1 MAEYGNGEDGDNLGS
16 KRQHLLRRWRYL
28 KNERTSWDSHWKEI
42 SNYLLPRNGRFF
54 VEDRNK
60 GSKRH
65 NLIFDNSATRALR
78 TLASGMLAGAT
89 SPARPWFALTTTDPE
104 LADYVPVRLWL
115 DDVVKRMLRVFQLS
129 NTYQALHQVYE
140 EISAFGTAASIIVP
154 DFDNVIHHHVLTVG
168 EYAIQQDERNRV
180 NSLFREYKMT
190 VEQLVAEFGLEKC
203 AIPAQN
209 LWRNNQR
216 DQVVT
221 VIHAIEPRVARD
233 ASKSDNVNMPW
244 RSCYFELGAEDDRL
258 LLETGF
264 NRFPVLVPRW
274 NISGGDV
281 YGNSPG
287 MEALGD
293 IKQLQQEQ
301 FRKSQAIDY
310 MARPPLTADPSFQGI
325 DERMLPG
332 GVSFGNVSGPG
343 GGIRPAFEVRL
354 DLSHMLQDLYDVR
367 SRIDA
372 SFYADLF
379 LMLAHSGPDSR
390 MTATEV
396 AERHEEK
403 LLMLG
408 PVLERLHNELLRPLI
423 DITFDRML
431 EVGALPPPP
440 PELEGHDLSVEFV
453 SLLAQAQRA
462 IGANGLDRFVGA
474 LGVVAGMK
482 QDVLDKFDQDAW
494 FDTYAGMTG
503 VDPRIIVPNE
513 AAAKL
518 RDARNKAQAEM
529 AKTEALAKQ
538 AGAAKDLAAAPTNG
552 KTALT
557 DVMSGLQ
564 GYDNPAPQFV

>member
-1 MAEYGNGEDGDNLGS
+1 MVEYGNGDDGAEPGN

-54 VEDRNK
+54 VEDRNR

-65 NLIFDNSATRALR
+65 NLIYDNSATRALR

-168 EYAIQQDERNRV
+168 EFAIQQDERNRV

-190 VEQLVAEFGLEKC
+190 VEQLVAKFGLEKC
-203 AIPAQN
+203 SMPAQA
-209 LWRNNQR
+209 LWINKQR

-233 ASKSDNVNMPW
+233 ASKSDNINMPW

-264 NRFPVLVPRW
+264 DRFPVLVPRW

-281 YGNSPG
+281 YGNGPG

-301 FRKSQAIDY
+301 FRKSQGIDY
-310 MARPPLTADPSFQGI
+310 MARPPLTADPSFQGL

-332 GVSFGNVSGPG
+332 GISFGNVSGPG
-343 GGIRPAFEVRL
+343 GGIRTAFEVKL
-354 DLSHMLQDLYDVR
+354 DLNHLLLDINDVR
-367 SRIDA
+367 SRISA

-379 LMLAHSGPDSR
+379 LMLAHAGPDTR

-431 EVGALPPPP
+431 EVGALPPAP

-482 QDVLDKFDQDAW
+482 PDVLDKFDQDAW

-503 VDPRIIVPNE
+503 VDPRVIVPNE

-538 AGAAKDLAAAPTNG
+538 AGAAKDLAAAPTGDRN
-552 KTALT
+552 ALT
-557 DVMSGLQ
+557 DVMSGFQ
-564 GYDNPAPQFV
+564 GYDNPAPQFA